1 MQHPPLRHAVAAS
14 GLVVAACAVLMV
26 LAAMDGSIQQQQH
39 AVVLKGMSGKSA
51 QQDLDSYFDSM
62 NQNVQKE
69 QALAAQHLKRETSML
84 SKQEQDEELKTRGV
98 ATSKPAKHG
107 LKAKVANAKLS
118 GYFQKQAL
126 AIKQHEKQVAE
137 ERNENEPQALSTMA
151 ANKDLNSYFDSLNVA
166 TTKEGK
172 LDLLA
177 KQLSIQFFACAT
189 ASLILAW
196 NFPHPRTL
204 TQNRQNS
211 PASSF
216 CLTCALCSPKLPLL
230 SVLSPS
236 DLRLLREQVSSLT
249 KDFDEIAKPVKSLK
263 QQQVEPFALLETDFG
278 MAGN

>member
-177 KQLSIQFFACAT
+177 KQVCACAC
-189 ASLILAW
+189 AELRLILHVAIDSI
-196 NFPHPRTL
+196 FRMRDSITDTCMELPAPT
-204 TQNRQNS
+204 NS
-211 PASSF
+211 NTKPPELPCFFLLSH
-216 CLTCALCSPKLPLL
+216 LCSL
-230 SVLSPS
+230 
-236 DLRLLREQVSSLT
+236 LT
-249 KDFDEIAKPVKSLK
+249 KAPPPLCSVPV
-263 QQQVEPFALLETDFG
+263 
-278 MAGN
+278 